1 MQKDCF
7 KDTILKTQFDVIVV
21 GGGGSGL
28 ACAMAAA
35 QGGADVL
42 LLEKQPKLGGATG
55 LAIGSFTANRTALQI
70 RAGIDDNPDDHEEDA
85 AKFGPP
91 AYQVKNNRRL
101 RRFFFDHGADTLEWM
116 GRMGLRFYGPGRNR
130 PTACRGCTTWC
141 RTPRR
146 TLPRSSWGCCGPAGP
161 SCAARPAE
169 QLVADAGR
177 VTGLVA
183 SVNGE
188 ERTFHARSASCWPPA
203 TMPMRPDIIARYR
216 GPEFT
221 AIEGINPHALGDGHR
236 LAEQV
241 GARLVNM
248 EITYGP
254 ELRFVPRARD
264 GFEQLLPSKGP
275 AMRLMGL
282 MLPMV
287 PKPVVHWMIKR
298 LLVTWQHP
306 EDAILADG
314 AILVNRQG
322 QRFCNELHSPSREVA
337 VANQAEKIAYIL
349 MDQRLS
355 ERYSAWPHF
364 ISTAPEIA
372 YAYVSDYLRLRPD
385 VAIAG
390 KTAAE
395 VAEARSMPAAEVHRT
410 LDHYNAFATG
420 LEKDPFDRTDRPSPL
435 AGSRWVLLGPVKAY
449 FTTTEGGAA
458 INEQM
463 QVLDEDD
470 RPIPGLYAVGQNGLG
485 GMVLWGHGLHIAWAI
500 TSGRLAGTRLS
511 ELARRRE
518 MTQSTH
524 SLANSAAT
532 APSRRPP

>member
-1 MQKDCF
+1 VQKDCF

-70 RAGIDDNPDDHEEDA
+70 KAGIQDNPDDHEEDA

-91 AYQVKNNRRL
+91 AYQMKNNRRL

-116 GRMGLRFYGPGRNR
+116 GRMGLRFYGPSPEPPNR
-130 PTACRGCTTWC
+130 V
-141 RTPRR
+141 PRMHNVVPNAKAYIAAFQLGLLR
-146 TLPRSSWGCCGPAGP
+146 AGGTILCGA
-161 SCAARPAE
+161 PAE

-188 ERTFHARSASCWPPA
+188 RRTFHARVGVVLAA
-203 TMPMRPDIIARYR
+203 GDYANAPDIIARYR

-254 ELRFVPRARD
+254 EMRFVPRARD

-282 MLPMV
+282 MLPLV

-395 VAEARSMPAAEVHRT
+395 VAEARSMPAAEVQRT
-410 LDHYNAFATG
+410 LDRYNTFAAG
-420 LEKDPFDRTDRPSPL
+420 QEKDPFDRTDRPSPL

-500 TSGRLAGTRLS
+500 TSGRLTGTRLG

-518 MTQSTH
+518 MTQSLH

-532 APSRRPP
+532 APSSRPR